1 MRKLLFR
8 CAEALGIISKS
19 NSPLYEPLD
28 LSAIYAAPTDET
40 RAKLADLLEGHRKYF
55 RRYGEITP
63 ELLGF
68 TEESWGSFGQVYIS
82 PCERFALKV
91 SFHNDDVAYGTYVNI
106 SMQRQH
112 NPFFPKIYA
121 HLKSGNRN
129 VVLMERLD
137 ELPMDPASNAFV
149 KSTKERVRARI
160 PISPDCKR
168 YPEGYAELV
177 DDLTMLVHTFRYKC
191 DIRAHNV
198 MVRPMPGGKAQY
210 VVTDPVC

>member
-1 MRKLLFR
+1 MRKTFFR
-8 CAEALGIISKS
+8 IAEALGIISKT
-19 NSPLYEPLD
+19 NSPLYHPLD
-28 LSAIYAAPTDET
+28 LSAIYAAPADEA
-40 RAKLADLLEGHRKYF
+40 RAQLVALLEGHRQHF
-55 RRYGEITP
+55 ERYGDITP

-68 TEESWGSFGQVYIS
+68 TEESWGSFGQVYTS

-91 SFHNDDVAYGTYVNI
+91 SLHNDDVAYGTYVNI

-129 VVLMERLD
+129 VVLMECLD
-137 ELPMDPASNAFV
+137 ELPMDPAANAFV

-160 PISPDCKR
+160 PISPECKR

-191 DIRAHNV
+191 DIRSHNV
-198 MVRPMPGGKAQY
+198 MARPLPGGKVQY